1 MTNFAHF
8 CVICIKISLNL
19 FYEINF
25 FQILSLEDKIRILSI
40 FVPSP
45 PYSKS
50 HRTLINTKTAG
61 DIPGYLVFQNGG
73 SVCLA
78 AFNVM
83 AVAFVVSG

>member
-1 MTNFAHF
+1 MNFRHL

-25 FQILSLEDKIRILSI
+25 FQILSLKDKIRIQWI
-40 FVPSP
+40 FLPSP

-50 HRTLINTKTAG
+50 HRTLVNRKTAG

-73 SVCLA
+73 TVCLA

-83 AVAFVVSG
+83 DGAFVVSG